1 MIAIGP
7 MSRVLEWSWHLI
19 DDERH
24 NQLKPIL
31 VIYNITNL
39 YRIHHLVVKNLLV
52 HMYICLRATSQE
64 RTRVSSS
71 SQCCIIYI
79 RSGMQ
84 MRRCVEEEPSKAL
97 LDAFVSALR
106 QTSDLWWLRIDKF
119 SIWYFK
125 LIRDGLESY

>member
-1 MIAIGP
+1 
-7 MSRVLEWSWHLI
+7 
-19 DDERH
+19 
-24 NQLKPIL
+24 
-31 VIYNITNL
+31 
-39 YRIHHLVVKNLLV
+39 
-52 HMYICLRATSQE
+52 
-64 RTRVSSS
+64 
-71 SQCCIIYI
+71 
-79 RSGMQ
+79 